1 MSTSSRSRSDFCVR
15 VFPVCE
21 GLRINMGKAASV
33 CGSFTDKPCIVCVQG
48 GDLKVGAGM
57 VMWLRQFSF
66 LRRLQALAVFNIAAV
81 MLCVAAGVYS
91 ASQLTR
97 IGEDVGL
104 SKDAVADILPP
115 PMYLI
120 EMRLVLSQLVEG
132 SISVSIGKSEV
143 ARLAKEYDDRVLYWQ
158 QKEGVPPPVKAR
170 LMGAQHDAAKAFIAK
185 ARLISEQ
192 AEHMGS
198 EDLRMMVPE
207 INALYLAQRHEVD
220 ETVKVASGVAEASM
234 SDFVSVIRLSKVIL
248 AVVLVVSIVLSVVLF
263 STTIRSILRPLRQSV
278 SAVDRMAQGDLTE
291 DIQPEGRDEMTVLSS
306 ALLRLQQS
314 LKQTV
319 QVVQGNAMVVAESS
333 RGMAQQNQD
342 LSDRTHQQ
350 AESLQQTSTT
360 LGALSH
366 AVGDNAYHSA
376 QASELATGASEA
388 AARSGAVMGQVVD
401 SIRDIQA
408 SSRQIGEIIGLIDSI
423 AFQTNILAL
432 NAAVEA
438 ARAGE
443 QGRGFAVVASE
454 VRMLAHRSA
463 EAAREI
469 KQLVTTSGE
478 QVERG
483 TLLVDEAGVA
493 MRETVEAIVNV
504 ARIVQDITVSTQHQT
519 EGVGQVEGSL
529 AQIDHHTQQN
539 AALVHDLV
547 GTAAQLREQAQSLL
561 DAISA
566 FRV

>member
-1 MSTSSRSRSDFCVR
+1 
-15 VFPVCE
+15 
-21 GLRINMGKAASV
+21 
-33 CGSFTDKPCIVCVQG
+33 
-48 GDLKVGAGM
+48 
-57 VMWLRQFSF
+57 MWLRQFSF

-132 SISVSIGKSEV
+132 SISVSTGKSEV
-143 ARLAKEYDDRVLYWQ
+143 ARLAREYDDRVLYWQ
-158 QKEGVPPPVKAR
+158 QKEGVPPLVKAR
-170 LMGAQHDAAKAFIAK
+170 LLGKQHDAAKAFIAK
-185 ARLISEQ
+185 ARQISEQ

-234 SDFVSVIRLSKVIL
+234 GDFVSVIRLSKVIL

-319 QVVQGNAMVVAESS
+319 QVVQGNAMVVAETS
-333 RGMAQQNQD
+333 RGMAQRNQD
-342 LSDRTHQQ
+342 LSDRTRQQ
-350 AESLQQTSTT
+350 ADSLQQTSTT

-504 ARIVQDITVSTQHQT
+504 AQIVQGITVSTQHQT

-539 AALVHDLV
+539 AELVHDLV
-547 GTAAQLREQAQSLL
+547 GTATQLREQAQSLL